1 MRNDFFNFNNA
12 DEQRDASVFPPGAYR
27 LRAQVKLFNGDRDYP
42 LRPAK
47 NGRTEMLDLE
57 LTVVGGEHSGRKIRD
72 LITVGFDDSES
83 NDPDIMPVDPD
94 QAERYR
100 TAVRIGRSK
109 LRAIL
114 ESAHAISPNDH
125 SDQANEKRRIKS
137 WLDFDGLEF
146 WAWVDIKAGTN
157 GYRDRNEIT
166 FVITPGS
173 PEWPRQTARQRQVV
187 PLAKELND
195 ETPF

>member
-1 MRNDFFNFNNA
+1 MISSTSTKTTSNA
-12 DEQRDASVFPPGAYR
+12 TRPSFR
-27 LRAQVKLFNGDRDYP
+27 LVQ
-42 LRPAK
+42 
-47 NGRTEMLDLE
+47 RTEMLDLE
-57 LTVVGGEHSGRKIRD
+57 LTVVGGEHSGRKVRD

-114 ESAHAISPNDH
+114 ESAHAINPNDH

-146 WAWVDIKAGTN
+146 WAWLDIRKGTD

-166 FVITPGS
+166 FVITPNS
-173 PEWPRQTARQRQVV
+173 PEWPPQAAKQRHVM
-187 PLAKELND
+187 PLAKELDD
-195 ETPF
+195 EVNF